1 MSKTVEI
8 FFQSDKRGR
17 KVAYRWSRM
26 QFRAFRMALAEAE
39 LLVATGQ
46 AIKLDGHPLRP
57 VAVAEPVDQAPDRPS
72 PSDDLE
78 KIWRAAEARGVFGRE
93 S

>member
-1 MSKTVEI
+1 MSKQVEI
-8 FFQSDKRGR
+8 FFQNDKHGR

-26 QFRAFRMALAEAE
+26 QFRAFRMKLDEAE

-57 VAVAEPVDQAPDRPS
+57 TALQLLAASYPMGRPS
-72 PSDDLE
+72 
-78 KIWRAAEARGVFGRE
+78 
-93 S
+93 